1 LNNKT
6 TATATAPA
14 DLLAPNGTVWLRTE
28 HERNGSALYLPEGK
42 DPQACSRLAM
52 STRMEL
58 ENIFGTELHPA
69 GGAL

>member
-1 LNNKT
+1 M
-6 TATATAPA
+6 
-14 DLLAPNGTVWLRTE
+14 VWLRTE

-69 GGAL
+69 GGAR